1 MSSTVVISTGYE
13 PRPHQAYLHKH
24 MRRFNV
30 LVIHRRFGKTVLC
43 LNEIVDRGLQN
54 PLHRPQ
60 YAYIAPTYGQAK
72 KVAWEELKKFTRML
86 PGVQYHETE
95 LKCTIKRPAMGDE
108 VVIYLMGA
116 ENYDAIRGM
125 YLDGVVLD
133 ESADIN
139 PEIWGKVIRPLLQ
152 DRKGWAIFVGTPKG
166 QNHFYEWYQRSLE
179 LGEEGNWFGCLMKA
193 SETGVFTPEELE
205 ELKQDMS
212 ESEYEQEFECSFAA
226 ALTGAYYGKE
236 LEKLEHQ
243 KKLMTVPYDPA
254 LPVYTGW
261 DLGLSD
267 TTTIWF
273 VQQHRFETRVIDYI
287 ENSGAGLDWYVKEI
301 NAKGYNIKEHFLPH
315 DVRVRELTSGKSRL
329 EALRQMGLKNV
340 RVVAKLPVADGINA
354 VRMLLPKCVFDREK
368 CKRGIDALKNYER
381 KWDSKNKIYQQTP
394 NHNWASH
401 GADGFRTLAVGL
413 REDYS
418 ESNDTRR
425 YPRQSQG
432 DFDVV

>member
-1 MSSTVVISTGYE
+1 MQVNVVNTGYT
-13 PRPHQAYLHKH
+13 PRPHQAYLHKN
-24 MRRFNV
+24 MQRFNV

-43 LNEIVDRGLQN
+43 LNEIIDRGLRN

-60 YAYIAPTYGQAK
+60 YAYLAPTYGQAK
-72 KVAWEELKKFTRML
+72 KVAWEELKRYSQMI

-108 VVIYLMGA
+108 VVIYLMGT

-133 ESADIN
+133 EAADMN

-152 DRKGWAIFVGTPKG
+152 DRKGWAIFISTPKG
-166 QNHFYEWYQRSLE
+166 QNFLYELYMRAKE
-179 LGEEGNWFGCLMKA
+179 LGVENGWFAALMRA
-193 SETGVFTPEELE
+193 SETGVFTEQELQ
-205 ELKQDMS
+205 ELQQDMS

-236 LEKLEHQ
+236 LEKLDAAN
-243 KKLMTVPYDPA
+243 KITTVPYDPL
-254 LPVYTGW
+254 LPVVTGW
-261 DLGLSD
+261 DLGVSD

-273 VQQHRFETRVIDYI
+273 AQTHRFETRVIDYI
-287 ENSGAGLDWYVKEI
+287 ENSGTGLDWYVREI
-301 NAKGYNIKEHFLPH
+301 NSRGYNVKEHWLPH

-329 EALRQMGLKNV
+329 EALRSMGLKNV
-340 RVVAKLPVADGINA
+340 RVAPKLPVADGINA
-354 VRMLLPKCVFDREK
+354 VRLLLSKCVFDKDK
-368 CKRGIDALKNYER
+368 CKRGIEALKNYER

-394 NHNWASH
+394 FHNWASH

-413 REDYS
+413 KEEMGV
-418 ESNDTRR
+418 ESDTRR

-432 DFDVV
+432 DFNVV